1 VWVVCVWVIVEDLGG
16 VCVWEVCVGVVC
28 VWVIVE
34 DLGVVCVWVV
44 CVWVI
49 KEAHRIGNF
58 QLGVPRRQS

>member
-1 VWVVCVWVIVEDLGG
+1 
-16 VCVWEVCVGVVC
+16 VWEVCVGVVC